1 MARVDPYARRAIWDL
16 ILKYKQGRTILL
28 STHHMDEADLLGD
41 RIAIISHGKLKCC
54 GSPLFLKSTYGD
66 GYKLTLVKKQSE
78 DIGFHL
84 QPPSPLS
91 PPSCLSPCSETRVT
105 QFIQQFVA
113 SCLLVSDS
121 NTELSYVLPSEA
133 VKKGCF
139 ERLFQAL
146 EQSLDSLA
154 LTSFGVMDTTLEE
167 VFLKVSEEDQSLE
180 NSDVGESETA
190 PSAENEKPEVEL
202 SNLVMCSRLS
212 QSQSSLKSSSSVGSV
227 RGDEGGP
234 YSDFYG
240 EYCPLFD
247 NGQESDSAS
256 QKVLE
261 GQGSFK
267 LDGWWLKLSQFHGLI
282 TTVQVV

>member
-1 MARVDPYARRAIWDL
+1 MPTAGVDPYARRAIWDL

-54 GSPLFLKSTYGD
+54 GTPLFLKSTYGD

-78 DIGFHL
+78 GRG
-84 QPPSPLS
+84 PKSPSSSS
-91 PPSCLSPCSETRVT
+91 PSSSLSPCSETRVT
-105 QFIQQFVA
+105 DFIQQFVA
-113 SCLLVSDS
+113 TCLLVSDS
-121 NTELSYVLPSEA
+121 NTELSYVLPSES

-146 EQSLDSLA
+146 EQNLAGLA

-167 VFLKVSEEDQSLE
+167 VFLKVSEEDQSLD
-180 NSDVGESETA
+180 NSDAAPETR
-190 PSAENEKPEVEL
+190 PSLHNEKSEVEL
-202 SNLVMCSRLS
+202 SNLVQCSRLS
-212 QSQSSLKSSSSVGSV
+212 QSQLSLKSSSSVGSV
-227 RGDEGGP
+227 RGDEGGL
-234 YSDFYG
+234 YADFFG
-240 EYCPLFD
+240 DYCPLFE

-256 QKVLE
+256 LRDLE

-267 LDGWWLKLSQFHGLI
+267 LEGWWLKLSQFHGLI
-282 TTVQVV
+282 IKSGSSS

>member
-1 MARVDPYARRAIWDL
+1 VPPAAGGSEGDNAVWNSS
-16 ILKYKQGRTILL
+16 QNSGRTILL

-54 GSPLFLKSTYGD
+54 GSPLFLRSTYGD
-66 GYKLTLVKKQSE
+66 GYKLTLVKKQPEGRGVQS
-78 DIGFHL
+78 HKL
-84 QPPSPLS
+84 LTPPTQSPS
-91 PPSCLSPCSETRVT
+91 SAQSPCSETRVT
-105 QFIQQFVA
+105 KFIQQFVA

-146 EQSLDSLA
+146 EQNLTSLA

-180 NSDVGESETA
+180 NSDADMKGS
-190 PSAENEKPEVEL
+190 PGGSSPEMEL
-202 SNLVMCSRLS
+202 NNLLLCSKLS

-227 RGDEGGP
+227 RGDEGGL
-234 YSDFYG
+234 YADFYG
-240 EYCPLFD
+240 DYCPLFD
-247 NGQESDSAS
+247 TAQESDSAS
-256 QKVLE
+256 LRGKGGEAWL
-261 GQGSFK
+261 
-267 LDGWWLKLSQFHGLI
+267 GWS
-282 TTVQVV
+282 

>member
-1 MARVDPYARRAIWDL
+1 MAEEDIWVDPYARRAIWDL

-78 DIGFHL
+78 GRGF
-84 QPPSPLS
+84 QPPSLS
-91 PPSCLSPCSETRVT
+91 PSSSLSPCSEVQVT
-105 QFIQQFVA
+105 QFIRQFVA

-146 EQSLDSLA
+146 EKSLDSLA

-180 NSDVGESETA
+180 NSDAGKSSIVE
-190 PSAENEKPEVEL
+190 PEKPTVEL
-202 SNLVMCSRLS
+202 NNLVKCSTLS
-212 QSQSSLKSSSSVGSV
+212 QSQSSLMSSSSVGSV
-227 RGDEGGP
+227 RGDEGGL
-234 YSDFYG
+234 YTDFYG
-240 EYCPLFD
+240 DYCPLFD
-247 NGQESDSAS
+247 DRQGADSAS
-256 QKVLE
+256 LQEHLWRDK
-261 GQGSFK
+261 
-267 LDGWWLKLSQFHGLI
+267 DGIHRHFHACQ
-282 TTVQVV
+282 TEFN